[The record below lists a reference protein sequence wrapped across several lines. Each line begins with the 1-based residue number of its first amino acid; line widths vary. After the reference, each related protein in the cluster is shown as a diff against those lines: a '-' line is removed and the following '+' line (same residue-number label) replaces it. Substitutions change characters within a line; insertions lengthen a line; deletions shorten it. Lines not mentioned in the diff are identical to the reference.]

1 MQYKGFKR
9 MKRMAAVILSA
20 AIVLT
25 DVPGVSA
32 AEYGRTTKTE
42 VSEEMTAQDAAAK
55 EAVEE
60 KTTAEYM
67 AEETATKTATTE
79 ETAETEGPVTTDTA
93 SVNETSKN
101 TEADDETAGEQTN
114 TQNSADADEQ
124 ASDFG
129 VETGASQTETQTA
142 NTESEGS
149 ETQTAEAEE
158 TQTQETLTEEPVTE
172 ESASQQDTY
181 VPIPDVDDSVY
192 ALEHADNTYMDNTA
206 SIVSYNASGTLEK
219 NEQGV
224 YSIDN
229 KDQFILFLESDTDYS
244 DSTVILN
251 CDVDMKGATAQ
262 HVKVFEGTFLG
273 NGHSIYNYKADGA
286 LFKEIG
292 ANGEVKGLHLSAVT
306 FSQERASAALAL
318 TNNGSISDITVNA
331 DMKVTKDMTAAAGIV
346 LENAGRISPWA

>member
-32 AEYGRTTKTE
+32 AEYGRTTKTGA
-42 VSEEMTAQDAAAK
+42 SEEMTAQDAVAK

-67 AEETATKTATTE
+67 AEQTATAE
-79 ETAETEGPVTTDTA
+79 ETAETEGPVTPDTA

-101 TEADDETAGEQTN
+101 TEADDEAAGEQTN

-229 KDQFILFLESDTDYS
+229 KDQFMLFLSSDTDYS
-244 DSTVILN
+244 DSTVALN
-251 CDVDMKGATAQ
+251 CDVDMKGGTAQ
-262 HVKVFEGTFLG
+262 RTKVFEGTFLG
-273 NGHSIYNYKADGA
+273 NGHSIYNYKADCA
-286 LFKEIG
+286 LF
-292 ANGEVKGLHLSAVT
+292 N
-306 FSQERASAALAL
+306 
-318 TNNGSISDITVNA
+318 
-331 DMKVTKDMTAAAGIV
+331 
-346 LENAGRISPWA
+346 